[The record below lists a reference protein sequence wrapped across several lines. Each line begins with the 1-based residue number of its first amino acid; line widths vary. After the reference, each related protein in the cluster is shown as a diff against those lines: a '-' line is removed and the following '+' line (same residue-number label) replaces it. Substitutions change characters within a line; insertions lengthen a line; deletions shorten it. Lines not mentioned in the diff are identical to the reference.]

1 MIQVKI
7 YDRTNKEEHGGIV
20 TDDGNI
26 ICGCCGGL
34 IEKKEISIK
43 NYKGLDVNKGKHFY
57 ENNVDKDCE
66 TEILQVYDVWLDLS
80 EAIVGES

>member
-1 MIQVKI
+1 MTQVKI

-43 NYKGLDVNKGKHFY
+43 R
-57 ENNVDKDCE
+57 
-66 TEILQVYDVWLDLS
+66 
-80 EAIVGES
+80 